1 MPTAVSNSS
10 TLIHLSA
17 IGRLALLREFYER
30 VIIPPSVW
38 KEVVEQG
45 HGRPGAEE
53 VRAAHQ
59 VGWIIVI
66 EPQNRTLISVLQL
79 YLDAGEAEAI
89 AIAVEQEAEI
99 LLIDEAEGRE
109 IAEQLGVRRAGSIGI
124 LLRAHRE
131 GKISSLKAEM
141 DRLREEA
148 GFWIS
153 DALYQQIIERE
164 TG

>member
-1 MPTAVSNSS
+1 M
-10 TLIHLSA
+10 
-17 IGRLALLREFYER
+17 
-30 VIIPPSVW
+30 
-38 KEVVEQG
+38 
-45 HGRPGAEE
+45 
-53 VRAAHQ
+53 
-59 VGWIIVI
+59 GWIIVI